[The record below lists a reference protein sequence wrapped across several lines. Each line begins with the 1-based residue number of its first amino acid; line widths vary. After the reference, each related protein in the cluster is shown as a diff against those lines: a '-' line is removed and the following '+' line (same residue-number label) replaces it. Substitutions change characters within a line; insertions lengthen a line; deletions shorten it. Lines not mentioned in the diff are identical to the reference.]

1 MKNSLDHTQNELM
14 ALTKRHAALERE
26 YHQMQSQRESCENE
40 MAVLKEEH
48 HLVKGNLTTA
58 IKVKKAL
65 EDRSESLQ
73 KQLDETME
81 VLVHKVN

>member
-1 MKNSLDHTQNELM
+1 
-14 ALTKRHAALERE
+14 
-26 YHQMQSQRESCENE
+26 MQSQRESCENE